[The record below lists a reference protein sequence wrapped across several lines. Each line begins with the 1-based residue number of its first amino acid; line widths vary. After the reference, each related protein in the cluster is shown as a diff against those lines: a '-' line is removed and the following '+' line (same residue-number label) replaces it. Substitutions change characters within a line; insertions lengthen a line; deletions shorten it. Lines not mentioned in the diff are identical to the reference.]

1 MSIKGFLEA
10 KEMQTGGML
19 QQSFTGLFAN
29 QSRRDPSGAEYIPPT
44 YAPPKPPTIE
54 LPPITPLPPTAP
66 TTEEIA
72 QLDPGNVG
80 SHADY
85 NYNVTDAIAGAAKA
99 GMGPFTPAQIGM
111 LEPSLAASLAAYVQ
125 PETAVSRTLD
135 ATIGQAIP
143 FTPEGRVGYSLAAG
157 TNLLGLSA
165 LSSQRGLTGETLTD
179 QVSRASAAVT
189 SLFSDS
195 TPTTTTPLSAADTQF
210 TGRPS
215 NTVPTTPGV
224 QYSKGDKG
232 TPIMTSFYGTPFGA
246 DKAAIARA
254 EAASKEAVA
263 AVSTAGVG
271 AEMFDAFGM
280 GGEVSPNFAI
290 GGSGSYT
297 SFGHY
302 GAGISQADEI
312 TIGQTGLASGAFASA
327 ADGKDTI
334 DTMVS
339 NGYNEAQITAVSKG
353 ELDEGELDS
362 LAQAVGMEDAGVS
375 GGDADSVIC
384 QELYDQGLLEHSI
397 YSLDE
402 QFGEHIRKHDSDL
415 LEGYHTWAY
424 SVVNAMRKSKTIT
437 HIVRIVSRPVV
448 KHIAYKMGYPSKTL
462 LGAVMF
468 NVGAFVCRRLAKKET
483 VYA

>member
-1 MSIKGFLEA
+1 MSIKSFLEA
-10 KEMQTGGML
+10 KEMQLGG
-19 QQSFTGLFAN
+19 SATFTPFVVDPEG
-29 QSRRDPSGAEYIPPT
+29 SPRRRIAPSYQPDP
-44 YAPPKPPTIE
+44 PPTIV
-54 LPPITPLPPTAP
+54 LDPIAPITPTPTDA
-66 TTEEIA
+66 EIA

-80 SHADY
+80 SYGDY
-85 NYNVTDAIAGAAKA
+85 NYSVTDAIAGASKA
-99 GMGPFTPAQIGM
+99 GMGNLTAVEIGM
-111 LEPSLAASLAAYVQ
+111 LEPGFAASLAATVQ
-125 PETAVSRTLD
+125 PETALSRAAD
-135 ATIGQAIP
+135 ATIGQLLP
-143 FTPEGRVGYSLAAG
+143 FTPEGR
-157 TNLLGLSA
+157 LGLSLGA
-165 LSSQRGLTGETLTD
+165 LAPGPFALATQRGLTGETLTD

-189 SLFSDS
+189 SLFSES
-195 TPTTTTPLSAADTQF
+195 KPATTTPAATQQIAGTGQFGPLAPAPIGTPTTPASARQA
-210 TGRPS
+210 
-215 NTVPTTPGV
+215 
-224 QYSKGDKG
+224 
-232 TPIMTSFYGTPFGA
+232 I
-246 DKAAIARA
+246 AAINQTPTAP
-254 EAASKEAVA
+254 AAPTA
-263 AVSTAGVG
+263 AQTG

-280 GGEVSPNFAI
+280 GGEISPNFAI

-312 TIGQTGLASGAFASA
+312 NIVNTSAPGVFASA

-353 ELDEGELDS
+353 ELNEGELDS

-375 GGDADSVIC
+375 GGGDADSVIC

-402 QFGEHIRKHDSDL
+402 QFGEQLRKHDSDL

-424 SVVNAMRKSKTIT
+424 DVVNAMRKSKTIT
-437 HIVRIVSRPVV
+437 HIVRIVSRPVI

>member
-19 QQSFTGLFAN
+19 QQSFTGPFAN
-29 QSRRDPSGAEYIPPT
+29 QSRRDPSGAGYIPST
-44 YAPPKPPTIE
+44 YAPPKPPTIA
-54 LPPITPLPPTAP
+54 LPPITPLPPAAP
-66 TTEEIA
+66 TAEEIA

-99 GMGPFTPAQIGM
+99 GMGPLTPAQIGM
-111 LEPSLAASLAAYVQ
+111 LEPSLAASLAATMQ
-125 PETAVSRTLD
+125 PETAMSRTLD

-143 FTPEGRVGYSLAAG
+143 FTPEGR
-157 TNLLGLSA
+157 LGLSLGA
-165 LSSQRGLTGETLTD
+165 LTPGAVGLATQRGLTGETLTD

-195 TPTTTTPLSAADTQF
+195 KPTTTTPLSAAVQNSAQQF
-210 TGRPS
+210 
-215 NTVPTTPGV
+215 
-224 QYSKGDKG
+224 
-232 TPIMTSFYGTPFGA
+232 
-246 DKAAIARA
+246 
-254 EAASKEAVA
+254 A
-263 AVSTAGVG
+263 AVSKSTAPVGYTYPGGGFGATVTPASTTLEPTIPASARQAIAAINQTPAAPTAAQTG

-312 TIGQTGLASGAFASA
+312 SIAQSGIENNSSGFETPEAS
-327 ADGKDTI
+327 KDTI
-334 DTMVS
+334 DAMVS
-339 NGYNEAQITAVSKG
+339 NGYAETTITAVATG
-353 ELDEGELDS
+353 QTTTQDIEG
-362 LAQAVGMEDAGVS
+362 LAAATGAGDPGA
-375 GGDADSVIC
+375 GGGADSVIC

-424 SVVNAMRKSKTIT
+424 DVVNAMRKSKTIT

>member
-1 MSIKGFLEA
+1 MSIKSFLEA
-10 KEMQTGGML
+10 KEMQLGG
-19 QQSFTGLFAN
+19 SATFTPFVVDPEG
-29 QSRRDPSGAEYIPPT
+29 SPRRRIAPSYQPDP
-44 YAPPKPPTIE
+44 PPTIVID
-54 LPPITPLPPTAP
+54 PIAPITPTPTDA
-66 TTEEIA
+66 EIA

-80 SHADY
+80 SYGDY
-85 NYNVTDAIAGAAKA
+85 NFSVTDAIAGASKA
-99 GMGPFTPAQIGM
+99 GMGNLTAAEIGM
-111 LEPSLAASLAAYVQ
+111 LEPGFAASLAGTVQ
-125 PETAVSRTLD
+125 DPTALSRAAD
-135 ATIGQAIP
+135 ATIGQLLP
-143 FTPEGRVGYSLAAG
+143 FTPEGR
-157 TNLLGLSA
+157 LGLSLGA
-165 LSSQRGLTGETLTD
+165 LAPGPFALATQRGLTGETLTD

-189 SLFSDS
+189 SLFSES
-195 TPTTTTPLSAADTQF
+195 KPATTTPAATQQIAGTGQFGPLAPAPIGTPTTPASARQAIAAINQTPTAPAA
-210 TGRPS
+210 
-215 NTVPTTPGV
+215 PTTPASAR
-224 QYSKGDKG
+224 QA
-232 TPIMTSFYGTPFGA
+232 I
-246 DKAAIARA
+246 AAINQTP
-254 EAASKEAVA
+254 AAPA
-263 AVSTAGVG
+263 APTAAQTG

-312 TIGQTGLASGAFASA
+312 SIAQSGIENNSSGFETPEAS
-327 ADGKDTI
+327 KDTI
-334 DTMVS
+334 DAMVS
-339 NGYNEAQITAVSKG
+339 NGYAETTITAVATG
-353 ELDEGELDS
+353 QTTTQDIEG
-362 LAQAVGMEDAGVS
+362 LAAATGAGDPGA
-375 GGDADSVIC
+375 GGGADSVIC

-424 SVVNAMRKSKTIT
+424 DVVNAMRKSKTIT
-437 HIVRIVSRPVV
+437 HVVRIVSRPVV